1 MKYTRVCEIFEDPAL
16 RVALWGKHPQDMD
29 IFRYT
34 MVAQLFQTPEKEKL
48 IPLFMRSVD
57 VHLKAKEDDVKPF
70 AKAFGILTTAQPKE
84 VALVIQHV
92 VEELSDGPLV
102 REHINPNR
110 GVDLTKEIKNIQF
123 TATYFQ
129 PSRYSGDGE
138 LTQKEL
144 ATASAFDSALARAP
158 GPSQLDFKQHF
169 GSIYVINL
177 PDQIERRQR
186 ITQVLA
192 SIGLASKDF
201 EFFPA
206 IDGRG
211 LPEAIWKKMHNNW
224 QGFDL
229 ATAEGVAKLHSQFQ
243 REAGCYMSHLKVIET
258 IRKRYEESKAALAA
272 AEAAGDAEKTA
283 EAKKKVEE
291 RSFALILE
299 DDTGFGLVNDDMKSA
314 SMKMIGTIFQR
325 AMKEL
330 NTHCKDW
337 DLFYLQS
344 WARDPSEAVSEHLVR
359 IDNAIL
365 NNAFAISHRMYDKVF
380 THLNKI
386 NDPTVTEV
394 DPLDDEYSHLHRSSK
409 CYAIVPSIAYQ
420 EAGLSSITEKTTV
433 HLRQSQG
440 NAMGT
445 YVAPQG

>member
-1 MKYTRVCEIFEDPAL
+1 MKYSRVCEIFEDPAL
-16 RVALWGKHPQDMD
+16 RAALWGKYPQDMD

-34 MVAQLFQTPEKEKL
+34 MVAQLFQTSEKEKL

-57 VHLKAKEDDVKPF
+57 THLKAKEEDVKPF
-70 AKAFGILTTAQPKE
+70 AKAFGILATAQIKE
-84 VALVIQHV
+84 VASAVQRV
-92 VEELSDGPLV
+92 VEELADGPLV
-102 REHINPNR
+102 VEHIKPNQ

-129 PSRYSGDGE
+129 PSRYPSVVAA
-138 LTQKEL
+138 TQKEL
-144 ATASAFDSALARAP
+144 VTTVDFSQAALA
-158 GPSQLDFKQHF
+158 QEVTIDLKKHF

-177 PDQIERRQR
+177 PDQAERRHR
-186 ITQVLA
+186 IAQTFA
-192 SIGLASKDF
+192 SIGLTSQDI

-206 IDGRG
+206 VDGRT
-211 LPEAIWKKMHNNW
+211 LPETIWKKMHFNW

-229 ATAEGVAKLHSQFQ
+229 TTAEGVTKLHSQFQ

-258 IRKRYEESKAALAA
+258 IRKRYEESKATLAGVV
-272 AEAAGDAEKTA
+272 AAGDAEKIA

-291 RSFALILE
+291 RSFSLIFE
-299 DDTGFGLVNDDMKSA
+299 DDTGFGLVNDDMKST
-314 SMKMIGTIFQR
+314 SMNMVSTIFQR
-325 AMKEL
+325 AMTEL
-330 NTHCKDW
+330 STHCKDW

-359 IDNAIL
+359 LNNAIL

-386 NDPTVTEV
+386 NDPNVTQV
-394 DPLDDEYSHLHRSSK
+394 DPLDDEYSRLHHSNK
-409 CYAIVPSIAYQ
+409 CYGIVPSIAYQ
-420 EAGLSSITEKTTV
+420 EAGLSSITGQAIV
-433 HLRQSQG
+433 HLRQTQS

-445 YVAPQG
+445 SVTKE